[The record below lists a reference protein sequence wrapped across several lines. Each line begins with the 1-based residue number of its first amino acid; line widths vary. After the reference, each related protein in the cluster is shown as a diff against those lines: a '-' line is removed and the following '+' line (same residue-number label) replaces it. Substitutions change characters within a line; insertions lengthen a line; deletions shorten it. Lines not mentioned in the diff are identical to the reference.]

1 MNLLNKKLKDKLKLI
16 DDIDKEYM
24 LKVKNNNNNVD
35 KNNNNMNL
43 NEIIKNS
50 QIQNFDKI
58 YSNFS
63 DEKIISF
70 YDGSINL
77 KYFSNSNNNFDK
89 IPTNENSLEKEKN
102 EYFIQKELNK
112 EISEEKNKNNIIN
125 NNKGNESESEIKKD
139 NVKEEKK
146 NNDDYY
152 NVDVVVRL
160 MNYGN
165 YLKQKIENER
175 ERQYLK
181 MKQRMK
187 PEIYQKSKS
196 MTRNSEKATKNNIN
210 NNKNI
215 KDNSANNNTSNIS
228 NSNPNFTYHPKINKK
243 SLILAKKF
251 EPSFIRLNKKKKINV
266 EKEED
271 KQPKSYYLNLY
282 GNKNKMKK
290 SNKAQ
295 SLSLSNNNNN
305 SNKSHNSIYEKMNE
319 LYLRGVK
326 QKQKKEENI
335 KEIQKKKQDEYK
347 KYSFKPKLY
356 KNVSYVNNNKI
367 FKTKKS
373 IYSKHFEWQ
382 KKVQNELNKKKV
394 RREEFMNKL
403 CPFKPKLFKPRN
415 YDNDKSLSRALEQ
428 INYYINRKKENLK
441 HKINEESYK
450 NKKLGIDLQG
460 YVIKSTIPKE
470 FNLQTEKRNSDLNKN
485 RSRSCDNFHTNQ
497 INKLIEQ
504 NSESKSLSNEND
516 KKFWFIKDNIND
528 INGYNL
534 DDNSNNNKVSQPINH
549 INYVEAVNFLHDKL
563 NNLKI

>member
-16 DDIDKEYM
+16 DEIDKEYM

-35 KNNNNMNL
+35 KNNNNKNSMEN
-43 NEIIKNS
+43 IKNS
-50 QIQNFDKI
+50 QIEKFDKI

-77 KYFSNSNNNFDK
+77 QYFSNSNNNCDK
-89 IPTNENSLEKEKN
+89 VPTNENSLEKEKN
-102 EYFIQKELNK
+102 EYSTQKDINK
-112 EISEEKNKNNIIN
+112 EISDAKNKNVSIN
-125 NNKGNESESEIKKD
+125 SNKGNENEIKKD
-139 NVKEEKK
+139 IIKEEQK

-152 NVDVVVRL
+152 NVDVAVRL

-165 YLKQKIENER
+165 YLKKKIESQR
-175 ERQYLK
+175 KRQYLE

-187 PEIYQKSKS
+187 PEIFQKSKN
-196 MTRNSEKATKNNIN
+196 MTRNLDKATKNNIN

-215 KDNSANNNTSNIS
+215 RDNSANNNTSNIS

-243 SLILAKKF
+243 SLLLAKKF
-251 EPSFIRLNKKKKINV
+251 EPSFIRLNKKKKIKI

-271 KQPKSYYLNLY
+271 KQPKSHYLNLF

-290 SNKAQ
+290 SNKTH
-295 SLSLSNNNNN
+295 SLSLSNNNNSDKN
-305 SNKSHNSIYEKMNE
+305 QNSIYEKMNN
-319 LYLRGVK
+319 LYLRGIK
-326 QKQKKEENI
+326 QKQEKEENI

-347 KYSFKPKLY
+347 KYSFKPKLN
-356 KNVSYVNNNKI
+356 KNVSYVNNSKI
-367 FKTKKS
+367 GKTKKS

-394 RREEFMNKL
+394 KREELMDKL
-403 CPFKPKLFKPRN
+403 CTFKPKLFKPN
-415 YDNDKSLSRALEQ
+415 NNDNDKSLSRALEQ
-428 INYYINRKKENLK
+428 INYYINKKKENLK
-441 HKINEESYK
+441 HKNNEEIYK

-470 FNLQTEKRNSDLNKN
+470 FNLQTEKRNFDLNKN
-485 RSRSCDNFHTNQ
+485 RNRSCDNFHTNK

-516 KKFWFIKDNIND
+516 KKFWFIKDNAND
-528 INGYNL
+528 INGYNF
-534 DDNSNNNKVSQPINH
+534 DDNSNNNNKVIQPKIH
-549 INYVEAVNFLHDKL
+549 INFVEAVNFLHDKL

>member
-16 DDIDKEYM
+16 DEIDKEYM

-35 KNNNNMNL
+35 KNNNNKNSMEN
-43 NEIIKNS
+43 IKNS
-50 QIQNFDKI
+50 QIEKFDKI

-77 KYFSNSNNNFDK
+77 QYFSNSNNNCDK
-89 IPTNENSLEKEKN
+89 VPTNENSLEKEKN
-102 EYFIQKELNK
+102 EYSTQKDINK
-112 EISEEKNKNNIIN
+112 EISDAKNKNVSIN
-125 NNKGNESESEIKKD
+125 SNKGNENEIKKD
-139 NVKEEKK
+139 IIKEEQK

-152 NVDVVVRL
+152 NVDVAVRL

-165 YLKQKIENER
+165 YLKKKIESQR
-175 ERQYLK
+175 KRQYLE

-187 PEIYQKSKS
+187 PEIFQKSKN
-196 MTRNSEKATKNNIN
+196 MTRNLDKATKNNIN

-215 KDNSANNNTSNIS
+215 RDNSANNNTSNIS
-228 NSNPNFTYHPKINKK
+228 YSNPNFTYHPKINKK
-243 SLILAKKF
+243 SLLLAKKF
-251 EPSFIRLNKKKKINV
+251 EPSFIRLNKKKKIKI

-271 KQPKSYYLNLY
+271 KQPKSHYLNLF

-290 SNKAQ
+290 SNKTH
-295 SLSLSNNNNN
+295 SLSLSNNNNSDKN
-305 SNKSHNSIYEKMNE
+305 QNSIYEKMNN
-319 LYLRGVK
+319 LYLRGIK
-326 QKQKKEENI
+326 QKQEKEENI

-347 KYSFKPKLY
+347 KYSFKPKLN
-356 KNVSYVNNNKI
+356 KNVSYVNNSKKC
-367 FKTKKS
+367 KTKKS

-394 RREEFMNKL
+394 KREELMDKL
-403 CPFKPKLFKPRN
+403 CTFKPKLFKPN
-415 YDNDKSLSRALEQ
+415 NNDNDKSLSRALEQ
-428 INYYINRKKENLK
+428 INYYINKKKENLK
-441 HKINEESYK
+441 HKNNEEIYK

-460 YVIKSTIPKE
+460 FVIKSTIPKE
-470 FNLQTEKRNSDLNKN
+470 FNLQTEKRNFDLNKN
-485 RSRSCDNFHTNQ
+485 RNRSCDNFHTNK

-516 KKFWFIKDNIND
+516 KKFWFIKDNAND
-528 INGYNL
+528 INGYNF
-534 DDNSNNNKVSQPINH
+534 DDNSNNNNKVIQPKIH
-549 INYVEAVNFLHDKL
+549 INFVEAVNFLHDKL

>member
-16 DDIDKEYM
+16 DEIDKEYM

-35 KNNNNMNL
+35 KNNNNKNSMEN
-43 NEIIKNS
+43 IKNS
-50 QIQNFDKI
+50 QLEKFDKI

-77 KYFSNSNNNFDK
+77 QYFSNSNNNCDK
-89 IPTNENSLEKEKN
+89 VPTNENSLEKEKN
-102 EYFIQKELNK
+102 EYSTQKDINK
-112 EISEEKNKNNIIN
+112 EITEAKNKNVSIN
-125 NNKGNESESEIKKD
+125 SNKGNENEIKKEII
-139 NVKEEKK
+139 KEEQK

-152 NVDVVVRL
+152 NVDVAVRL

-165 YLKQKIENER
+165 YLKKKIESQR
-175 ERQYLK
+175 KRQYLE

-187 PEIYQKSKS
+187 PEIFQKSKN
-196 MTRNSEKATKNNIN
+196 MTRNLDKATKNNIN

-215 KDNSANNNTSNIS
+215 RDNSANNNTSNIS

-243 SLILAKKF
+243 SLLLAKKF
-251 EPSFIRLNKKKKINV
+251 EPSFIRLNKKKKIKI

-271 KQPKSYYLNLY
+271 KQPKSHYLNLF

-290 SNKAQ
+290 SNKTH
-295 SLSLSNNNNN
+295 SLSLSNNNNSDKN
-305 SNKSHNSIYEKMNE
+305 QNSIYEKMNN
-319 LYLRGVK
+319 LYLRGIK
-326 QKQKKEENI
+326 QKQEKEENI

-347 KYSFKPKLY
+347 KYSFKPKLN
-356 KNVSYVNNNKI
+356 KNVSYVNNSKI
-367 FKTKKS
+367 GKTKKS

-394 RREEFMNKL
+394 KREELMDKL
-403 CPFKPKLFKPRN
+403 CTFKPKLFKPN
-415 YDNDKSLSRALEQ
+415 NNDNDKSLSRALEQ
-428 INYYINRKKENLK
+428 INYYINKKKENLK
-441 HKINEESYK
+441 HKNNEEIYK

-470 FNLQTEKRNSDLNKN
+470 FNLQTEKRNFDLNKN
-485 RSRSCDNFHTNQ
+485 RNRSCDNFHTNK

-516 KKFWFIKDNIND
+516 KKFWFIKDNAND
-528 INGYNL
+528 INGYNF
-534 DDNSNNNKVSQPINH
+534 DDNSNNNNKVIQPKIH
-549 INYVEAVNFLHDKL
+549 INFVEAVNFLHDKL

>member
-16 DDIDKEYM
+16 DEIDKEYM

-35 KNNNNMNL
+35 KNNNNKNSMEN
-43 NEIIKNS
+43 IKNS
-50 QIQNFDKI
+50 QIEKFDKI

-70 YDGSINL
+70 YDGSINV
-77 KYFSNSNNNFDK
+77 KNFSNSNNNCDK
-89 IPTNENSLEKEKN
+89 VPTNENSLEKEKN
-102 EYFIQKELNK
+102 EYSTQKDINK
-112 EISEEKNKNNIIN
+112 EISEAKNKNVSIN
-125 NNKGNESESEIKKD
+125 SNKGNENEIKKD
-139 NVKEEKK
+139 IIKEEQK

-152 NVDVVVRL
+152 NVDVAVRL

-165 YLKQKIENER
+165 YLKKKIESQR
-175 ERQYLK
+175 KRQYLE

-187 PEIYQKSKS
+187 PEIFQKSKN
-196 MTRNSEKATKNNIN
+196 MTRNLDKATKNNIN

-215 KDNSANNNTSNIS
+215 RDNSANNNTSNIS

-243 SLILAKKF
+243 SLLLAKKF
-251 EPSFIRLNKKKKINV
+251 EPSFIRLNKKKKIKI

-271 KQPKSYYLNLY
+271 KQPKSHYLNLF

-290 SNKAQ
+290 SNKTH
-295 SLSLSNNNNN
+295 SLSLSNNNNSDKN
-305 SNKSHNSIYEKMNE
+305 QNSIYEKMNN
-319 LYLRGVK
+319 LYLRGIK
-326 QKQKKEENI
+326 QKQEKEENI

-347 KYSFKPKLY
+347 KYSFKPKLN
-356 KNVSYVNNNKI
+356 KNVSYVNNSKI
-367 FKTKKS
+367 GKTKKS

-394 RREEFMNKL
+394 KREELMDKL
-403 CPFKPKLFKPRN
+403 CTFKPKLFKPN
-415 YDNDKSLSRALEQ
+415 NNDNDKSLSRALEQ
-428 INYYINRKKENLK
+428 INYYINKKKENLK
-441 HKINEESYK
+441 HKNNEEIYK

-470 FNLQTEKRNSDLNKN
+470 FNLQTEKRNFDLNKN
-485 RSRSCDNFHTNQ
+485 RNRSCDNFHTNK

-516 KKFWFIKDNIND
+516 KKFWFIKDNAND
-528 INGYNL
+528 INGYNF
-534 DDNSNNNKVSQPINH
+534 DDNSNNNNKVIQPKIH
-549 INYVEAVNFLHDKL
+549 INFVEAVNFLHDKL